1 MMPAGAHRPI
11 AAYGGITAI
20 VNVPIIIKPIDSNSD
35 TLRPARS
42 ASEPSTSPPS
52 GRIRYEMP
60 KVPSVSIN
68 EIASVRAGKN
78 SFAIVTAKN
87 P

>member
-1 MMPAGAHRPI
+1 M
-11 AAYGGITAI
+11 
-20 VNVPIIIKPIDSNSD
+20 
-35 TLRPARS
+35 
-42 ASEPSTSPPS
+42 
-52 GRIRYEMP
+52 YEMP

-68 EIASVRAGKN
+68 EIASVLAGKN